1 MNENLLS
8 VQNIGA
14 SLTCQK
20 LLHVSLAK
28 LSRDLNNGIDLV
40 GLMAGI
46 LHLISIVLFILFLRL
61 MSLVPWQL

>member
-1 MNENLLS
+1 M
-8 VQNIGA
+8 QNIGA

-28 LSRDLNNGIDLV
+28 LSRGLNYGIYLV

-61 MSLVPWQL
+61 MSLVP